1 MSIRIKLIIMWLLL
15 CILMIGANIPAPLYE
30 MYSIHFHF
38 GTFLETLVFS
48 MYVITLIPSM
58 LFSGRWSD
66 KHGKRSIIISGMV
79 LAISGSLLFMFAE
92 NITSLFL
99 ARSIQG
105 IAAGMV
111 AGPATAFIGELTE
124 SNHTALIGASATSSG
139 TAIGPLMGGIIFQYL
154 PYKFHLVYIIY
165 LIIIISISI
174 VFTGIGENIHNV
186 NSKDFHSMHYSIPK
200 KIRPVFV
207 IASTGAF
214 IVWSITAFYMSLAS
228 TFIYQLLHITDVS
241 ITGGIVFL
249 MLIISFITQML
260 SRNFNSRKMLISG
273 LIISVMALLF
283 IVCSGIYNNVIL
295 FLIATVMAG
304 TGQGLAFLGSM
315 GLITRSV
322 SPSNRGY
329 IISMFYITIYL
340 GVGIPIVVIGLFSE
354 LTGIINSMIIYFI
367 FILILSVSVII
378 MIGMERRR
386 GGITAI

>member
-1 MSIRIKLIIMWLLL
+1 M
-15 CILMIGANIPAPLYE
+15 
-30 MYSIHFHF
+30 
-38 GTFLETLVFS
+38 
-48 MYVITLIPSM
+48 
-58 LFSGRWSD
+58 
-66 KHGKRSIIISGMV
+66 
-79 LAISGSLLFMFAE
+79 
-92 NITSLFL
+92 
-99 ARSIQG
+99 
-105 IAAGMV
+105 
-111 AGPATAFIGELTE
+111 
-124 SNHTALIGASATSSG
+124 
-139 TAIGPLMGGIIFQYL
+139 
-154 PYKFHLVYIIY
+154 
-165 LIIIISISI
+165 
-174 VFTGIGENIHNV
+174 
-186 NSKDFHSMHYSIPK
+186 
-200 KIRPVFV
+200 FV